1 MLSSILKKVRQQ
13 LVLMPAVALLLVAT
27 YVGAGHLFMP
37 AVSGYVSFFEEQ
49 FFERSGIPI
58 SVESLVGDFDGF
70 NPILHVIICRF
81 CYRGSPCPTSHSKV
95 SSVLFLA
102 N

>member
-13 LVLMPAVALLLVAT
+13 LVLMLAVALLLVAT

-49 FFERSGIPI
+49 VLERSGISI
-58 SVESLVGDFDGF
+58 VWNRWSVSF
-70 NPILHVIICRF
+70 
-81 CYRGSPCPTSHSKV
+81 KV
-95 SSVLFLA
+95 SLPSST
-102 N
+102 